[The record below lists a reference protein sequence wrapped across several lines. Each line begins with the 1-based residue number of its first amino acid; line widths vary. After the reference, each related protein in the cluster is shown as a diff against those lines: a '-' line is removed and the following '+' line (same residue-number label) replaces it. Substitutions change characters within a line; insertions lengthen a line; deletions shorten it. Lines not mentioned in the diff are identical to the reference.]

1 MIAVRP
7 LADADRAWAGDAVSQ
22 AWGVTL
28 VVSRGRLHD
37 ATQLDGFVAEEDG
50 KPIGLAQ
57 HRVDGDECEL
67 IVLVSTVEARGA
79 GTSLLAA
86 VRDAAVA
93 AGCRRVWLVTT
104 NDNAHA
110 IAFYQRRGWDWVGF
124 HRDAIADARRS
135 LKPEIPE
142 RGEGGVPIRHEIEFE
157 IRLR

>member
-1 MIAVRP
+1 MIEVRP
-7 LADADRAWAGDAVSQ
+7 IADGDRAWAGAAVSQ
-22 AWGVTL
+22 AWGVTR

-37 ATQLDGFVAEEDG
+37 ATELDGFVAEEGG

-57 HRVDGDECEL
+57 HRLDGDECEL
-67 IVLVSTVEARGA
+67 VVLVSTVEARGA

-86 VRDAAVA
+86 VREAAVA

-124 HRDAIADARRS
+124 HRDAVTEARRL

-142 RGEGGVPIRHEIEFE
+142 RGEGGVPIRHEIELE
-157 IRLR
+157 ILL